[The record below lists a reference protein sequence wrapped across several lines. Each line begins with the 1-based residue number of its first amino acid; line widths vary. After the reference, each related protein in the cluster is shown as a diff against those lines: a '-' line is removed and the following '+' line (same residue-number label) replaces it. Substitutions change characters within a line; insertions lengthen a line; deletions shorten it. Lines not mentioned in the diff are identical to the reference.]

1 MASYISN
8 TVAAGLLLALLTQRC
23 LFSDAGFFL
32 HMFADTSTYDWHQ
45 HYQRLV
51 QVGRPMPSIYQI
63 DINSAASLTDWLLQN
78 QTELLMP
85 FQAVVL
91 EGDFDYSAPF
101 LLVSDLMQLCMLRLT
116 TLLCFQDWKMSNSS
130 VFCRQILCTKT
141 FSQRLSRAE
150 RSSGRYHL
158 TCLKWVTLK
167 FSAFCTENNLAIA
180 HLYDMNAHT
189 ICKACQELVSDR
201 CTKF

>member
-1 MASYISN
+1 MPKAVASYISN

-32 HMFADTSTYDWHQ
+32 HMFADTATYDWHQ

-101 LLVSDLMQLCMLRLT
+101 LLVSDLMQLCML
-116 TLLCFQDWKMSNSS
+116 
-130 VFCRQILCTKT
+130 
-141 FSQRLSRAE
+141 
-150 RSSGRYHL
+150 
-158 TCLKWVTLK
+158 
-167 FSAFCTENNLAIA
+167 
-180 HLYDMNAHT
+180 
-189 ICKACQELVSDR
+189 
-201 CTKF
+201 